1 MWKSS
6 NIQGRTKVRIF
17 NSNVLSVLLYG
28 AEWWRI
34 TKADSHRLSV
44 FQTSCLRKI
53 CKIYWPVRI
62 SNQKLL
68 ERTRQTTILTTIKRR
83 RWKWFGHVS
92 RKHLNDITRVSTT
105 WTPDSGKRR
114 RGRPKETWRR
124 TILKEAKELGK
135 SMEELQHLA
144 KDRERWKFLVAALHA
159 TQA

>member
-44 FQTSCLRKI
+44 FQTSFLRKI

-68 ERTRQTTILTTIKRR
+68 ERTRQTTILTTIKRC
-83 RWKWFGHVS
+83 RWKWSGYVS

-105 WTPDSGKRR
+105 WIPDSGKRR

-124 TILKEAKELGK
+124 TLLKK
-135 SMEELQHLA
+135 A
-144 KDRERWKFLVAALHA
+144 KDQTNARLPFETRANNWREQTNARLPF
-159 TQA
+159 